1 MTYRP
6 YPKYATRDAHAGPL
20 TTCDRCG
27 MLDNGL
33 RMQFQFDFKGGAAPQ
48 NAGLIVCDR
57 CQDDFNFQQKLLIIP
72 PDPPTFYNV
81 RPETYAVN
89 ETNWLTTTDGQE
101 IITTESDE
109 PIITNFP
116 NPGDVGNA
124 SVLTCRIS
132 APGGSVAVAYLDLF
146 VGAPS
151 QGGTSVLQSITG
163 SATRTNIA
171 SALTTSGGVA
181 TNPDYI
187 VITSASAAQ
196 TNLTYV
202 GIFDAATSGTLLME
216 GAVGASPSIGLG
228 NQVQFNQ
235 LGLSITL

>member
-1 MTYRP
+1 MSFQYDFRGGSAPINTQI
-6 YPKYATRDAHAGPL
+6 L
-20 TTCDRCG
+20 RC
-27 MLDNGL
+27 
-33 RMQFQFDFKGGAAPQ
+33 
-48 NAGLIVCDR
+48 VR
-57 CQDDFNFQQKLLIIP
+57 CQDGLQWQARLLIIP

-81 RPETYAVN
+81 RPENYTVD

-101 IITTESDE
+101 IITTESNE

-116 NPGDVGNA
+116 NPGDAGNA
-124 SVLTCRIS
+124 SILTCRIS

-146 VGAPS
+146 LGAPS
-151 QGGTSVLQSITG
+151 QGGVSVLQSITG

-202 GIFDAATSGTLLME
+202 GIYDAATHGTLLME

-228 NQVQFNQ
+228 NPVQFNQ

>member
-1 MTYRP
+1 MVFQYDFRGGSSPINTQI
-6 YPKYATRDAHAGPL
+6 L
-20 TTCDRCG
+20 RCPRC
-27 MLDNGL
+27 LDDLNY
-33 RMQFQFDFKGGAAPQ
+33 Q
-48 NAGLIVCDR
+48 N
-57 CQDDFNFQQKLLIIP
+57 KLLIIP
-72 PDPPTFYNV
+72 PDPPAFFNV

-89 ETNWLTTTDGQE
+89 ETNWLTTDEGE

-109 PIITNFP
+109 PIITNIP

-124 SVLTCRIS
+124 SVLTCEIS

-146 VGAPS
+146 IGAPS
-151 QGGTSVLQSITG
+151 QGGTSVLQTITG
-163 SATRTNIA
+163 SGTRTNIA
-171 SALTTSGGVA
+171 SVLTTSGGVA

-187 VITSASAAQ
+187 VIASASAAQ
-196 TNLTYV
+196 VNVTYV
-202 GIFDAATSGTLLME
+202 GIYDAATGGTLLME